1 MTPASAPQEIAALLA
16 TKAPG
21 ERVVHLSGFAGDVTA
36 YDSVKAKAVDPQ
48 VSAAAP
54 AHAASEL
61 DALPSSATP
70 AKTETLPV
78 GVATVHA
85 RVKESMTDLRDAG
98 AKVDAVTVEVPSTL
112 SPGPATDAVLAR
124 AVDEAVKEIYPAARV
139 PERAVPASEGGVASS
154 EGEPELAQASAPASQ
169 DPATTET
176 HRLTKQAIDDA
187 RAALAAQGQRRLP
200 EWDGTLQYR
209 GVDWDRIF
217 TLARDNPEMRSVL
230 FGMVQYADQI
240 VATDPSRYRRPATLG
255 EIAPDMVDPV
265 SLNAGPNREA
275 RALAMVDCFQADFLR
290 SKGLTLAIAARYGN
304 NPAHLAKILEILGE
318 VADWGPFQRPGWSL
332 GDPTYTMPEGGDGV
346 NMATG
351 WGVNG
356 VVDILHVLGDRVPAD
371 LRQRLIVSL
380 RREVAAIADSWAHR
394 RPWFVKSGTAN
405 CNQWIDPSAALMK
418 ACMFIGDPALM
429 DPYTLGA
436 ENIAWSLSLSG
447 EDGAFLEGMAYAQM
461 SLAPVFDTLI
471 AARAAGDARF
481 TNLPFAERSWK
492 WFAHMLMPGGM
503 LVNCYDSRMP
513 SLPNWAMR
521 SPLDS
526 MALAAVISGDP
537 VALRTVQSLFPDPS
551 HSMSGLRFLA
561 ALAEANGAPPSEP
574 IQPWASFPS
583 QQLVTWREAMRGP
596 SNPLPEMALWVKGSS
611 LKERS
616 HGHRDQGQVTV
627 QFGGRMILMD
637 CGTPDYSSPDYS
649 TKYAGAA
656 GHGIMQVGE
665 IRPHQQA
672 VDAPAE
678 VVALGP
684 TGGQVRVNSSAA
696 YAAGTQCTRDVTWS
710 AQGRVT
716 LADSVVL
723 PSLVAAGTEI
733 YRLHT
738 GSSEPLSISGSG
750 ANWTVSWHG
759 TQMSLQASGP
769 IVVEQVQ
776 WPDAVRAPF
785 VHQALIIRS
794 ADATD
799 RLNLTTTI
807 DIDRSVTQ

>member
-1 MTPASAPQEIAALLA
+1 MTPATAPKEVAAQLA

-36 YDSVKAKAVDPQ
+36 YDSVKSKPADPQ
-48 VSAAAP
+48 VAGITPVQTASDLATTVVKTAP
-54 AHAASEL
+54 EGQEL
-61 DALPSSATP
+61 
-70 AKTETLPV
+70 LPV
-78 GVATVHA
+78 GAATVHA
-85 RVKESMTDLRDAG
+85 RVKESMTELRDAG
-98 AKVDAVTVEVPSTL
+98 AKVDAVTVEVPATL
-112 SPGPATDAVLAR
+112 LPGPVTDALLAQS
-124 AVDEAVKEIYPAARV
+124 VDAAVKEVYPTARV
-139 PERAVPASEGGVASS
+139 PERAVSVNEGGIASS
-154 EGEPELAQASAPASQ
+154 ESTPGMAEGSALAAQ
-169 DPATTET
+169 DPVVTEKS
-176 HRLTKQAIDDA
+176 RLTKQAIDDA
-187 RAALAAQGQRRLP
+187 RATLAARGQRRLP

-209 GVDWDRIF
+209 GIDWERIF
-217 TLARDNPEMRSVL
+217 TLARDNPEIRGVL
-230 FGMVQYADQI
+230 FGMMQYADQI
-240 VATDPSRYRRPATLG
+240 VNTDPSRYRRPNTLG

-265 SLNAGPNREA
+265 SLNAGRNREA
-275 RALAMVDCFQADFLR
+275 RALAMVDCFQADFVR

-304 NPAHLAKILEILGE
+304 NPAHLAKILDILSA
-318 VADWGPFQRPGWSL
+318 VADWGPFQRQGWSL
-332 GDPTYTMPEGGDGV
+332 GDPTYTLPEGGDGV

-371 LRQRLIVSL
+371 LRERLMLSL
-380 RREVAAIADSWAHR
+380 RREVAAIADSWANR
-394 RPWFVKSGTAN
+394 RPWFVKSDSAN

-418 ACMFIGDPALM
+418 ACMFIGDPALI

-447 EDGAFLEGMAYAQM
+447 EDGAFLEGVAYAQM
-461 SLAPVFDTLI
+461 SLAQVFDTII
-471 AARAAGDARF
+471 AARAAGDPRF
-481 TNLPFAERSWK
+481 TNLPFADRSWK

-526 MALAAVISGDP
+526 MALAAVISRDP
-537 VALRTVQSLFPDPS
+537 VALRTVRSLFPDPS

-596 SNPLPEMALWVKGSS
+596 SDPLPEMAVWVKGSS
-611 LKERS
+611 LNERS

-627 QFGGRMILMD
+627 QFGSRMILME
-637 CGTPDYSSPDYS
+637 CGTPDYSSPDYAD
-649 TKYAGAA
+649 KYAGAA

-665 IRPHQQA
+665 IRPHQEA
-672 VDAPAE
+672 VNAPAE

-696 YAAGTQCTRDVTWS
+696 YAAGTQCTRDVTWT

-716 LADSVVL
+716 LTDSVVL
-723 PSLVAAGTEI
+723 PSLVPAGTEI

-750 ANWTVSWHG
+750 MIWTVSWNG
-759 TQMSLQASGP
+759 TQMSLQANRP

-785 VHQALIIRS
+785 MHQALIIRA

-799 RLNLTTTI
+799 RLNVTTTI